1 MNVPRLLIVKPS
13 SLGDIVHG
21 LLVAR
26 MIKLGLP
33 EARLDWIC
41 RDNFAPVVQACPVVD
56 RVLLFERHG
65 GCRAFS
71 QLVRT
76 MRRCRY
82 THVLDFQGLARTGLL
97 TLLARTGTRIG
108 RSDAREGARWC
119 YNNVAPLPRTGQQ
132 SHAVHI
138 LREFLPMLGL
148 PRQVLPV
155 LEMHIP
161 SLAPEHPANTHPVLI
176 FPESRRAEKN
186 WPAYAQ
192 LTRELCR
199 EQPDQPVVWAGAV
212 EMASPEPAIPGNF
225 HNLTG
230 RSTLTE
236 LLGMVAR
243 ARLVVGNDSGPL
255 HLAAALGRPTL
266 ALFGPTRPELYRPYP
281 GDDQHSRILCAP
293 RGDFGALAVSTVLEH
308 IETSLNSSPA
318 DP

>member
-1 MNVPRLLIVKPS
+1 M
-13 SLGDIVHG
+13 HG

-26 MIKLGLP
+26 MIKRGLP

-41 RDNFAPVVQACPVVD
+41 RDNFAPVVQACPFVNH
-56 RVLLFERHG
+56 VLLFERHG
-65 GCRAFS
+65 GCRAFFR
-71 QLVRT
+71 LVRT
-76 MRRCRY
+76 MRRSRY
-82 THVLDFQGLARTGLL
+82 THVLDLQGLARTGLL
-97 TLLARTGTRIG
+97 TLLARAGTRIG

-119 YNNVAPLPRTGQQ
+119 YSRVAPLPRSGQK

-138 LREFLPMLGL
+138 LREFLPLLGL

-155 LEMHIP
+155 LEMRIP
-161 SLAPEHPANTHPVLI
+161 SLAPDHPANAHPVLI

-186 WPAYAQ
+186 WPAYPL

-199 EQPDQPVVWAGAV
+199 NQPDQPVVWAGAAK
-212 EMASPEPAIPGNF
+212 MASPEPSMPANF

-230 RSTLTE
+230 QSTLTE

-243 ARLVVGNDSGPL
+243 SRLVVGNDSGPL

-281 GDDQHSRILCAP
+281 GDDQHGRILCAP
-293 RGDFGALAVSTVLEH
+293 RGDFGALPVNTVLDH
-308 IETSLNSSPA
+308 IEAGLSSSPA
-318 DP
+318 AS